1 MIASIDIFEV
11 LRGKLGDTEAKIL
24 VKEMEKIDASVDIK
38 IDHKF
43 DEAKSI
49 LSTKEDIANLRGEL
63 KTEIANSKAD
73 LIKWMVALILGLF
86 IALIGSMAAL
96 IKLIH

>member
-11 LRGKLGDTEAKIL
+11 LKGKLGEAEAKIL
-24 VKEMEKIDASVDIK
+24 VKEMEKIDASVNIK

-43 DEAKSI
+43 EEAKSI
-49 LSTKEDIANLRGEL
+49 LSTKEDLANLRGEL

-73 LIKWMVALILGLF
+73 LIKWMFIFWASQLIAMITFLKLF
-86 IALIGSMAAL
+86 
-96 IKLIH
+96 K